1 MLFANKQNL
10 ETELKVSL
18 LSIRERELVLYSNNC
33 RNIAECTAILSGFA
47 LVTLTYERQTTFS
60 GFSPISKGA
69 YELINYLA
77 IILNSAAMFGAT
89 TCAMLGPGLAL
100 RGADGAMDQA
110 VEGLA
115 LEFRTTFILFF
126 FGIVSYFCCFTV
138 FLSMDFIN
146 GDMYDLV
153 LHLLLIVRA
162 PHQTQP
168 RVARPGTCTPPFAHS
183 LSSLSRLQAT
193 FLFFL
198 RSTFNACKRIYKKFR
213 LPPEM
218 TVSGAFDPDGRT
230 RAHVTP
236 EAAELD
242 RLCERK
248 RWWQWP
254 RRQYLYFAV
263 FMNEFVGISHAMFEE
278 RYMMNQVAP
287 GTSRRP
293 NNLVLH
299 RILSYLEQ
307 PQARHRVVP
316 SRIPHEW

>member
-1 MLFANKQNL
+1 M
-10 ETELKVSL
+10 
-18 LSIRERELVLYSNNC
+18 
-33 RNIAECTAILSGFA
+33 
-47 LVTLTYERQTTFS
+47 
-60 GFSPISKGA
+60 
-69 YELINYLA
+69 
-77 IILNSAAMFGAT
+77 
-89 TCAMLGPGLAL
+89 
-100 RGADGAMDQA
+100 
-110 VEGLA
+110 
-115 LEFRTTFILFF
+115 
-126 FGIVSYFCCFTV
+126 
-138 FLSMDFIN
+138 
-146 GDMYDLV
+146 
-153 LHLLLIVRA
+153 
-162 PHQTQP
+162 
-168 RVARPGTCTPPFAHS
+168 
-183 LSSLSRLQAT
+183 QAT

-293 NNLVLH
+293 NTPSVYTPRLLPVNC
-299 RILSYLEQ
+299 
-307 PQARHRVVP
+307 P
-316 SRIPHEW
+316 SRASSGEPGLLHT

>member
-1 MLFANKQNL
+1 MA
-10 ETELKVSL
+10 S
-18 LSIRERELVLYSNNC
+18 
-33 RNIAECTAILSGFA
+33 
-47 LVTLTYERQTTFS
+47 
-60 GFSPISKGA
+60 
-69 YELINYLA
+69 
-77 IILNSAAMFGAT
+77 
-89 TCAMLGPGLAL
+89 LAL
-100 RGADGAMDQA
+100 ALS
-110 VEGLA
+110 LA
-115 LEFRTTFILFF
+115 
-126 FGIVSYFCCFTV
+126 
-138 FLSMDFIN
+138 
-146 GDMYDLV
+146 
-153 LHLLLIVRA
+153 RA
-162 PHQTQP
+162 
-168 RVARPGTCTPPFAHS
+168 
-183 LSSLSRLQAT
+183 QAT

-230 RAHVTP
+230 RARVTP

-278 RYMMNQVAP
+278 RYMMHQVDHPTPRRPSPLTPQPQPGEPWPATSPWTRRTRHQVAP
-287 GTSRRP
+287 GASRRP

-307 PQARHRVVP
+307 PQARGVPAAQHAAQHVQPAHPAGGRHVDGRVAEAHAAVRAACEATLADPQIVTSSTSGGARGCRGGMVSRGPRQWLRRMRGGEDAIGLSGSVSSELELASMSP
-316 SRIPHEW
+316 SEHLNSGAISPAESGDGT

>member
-47 LVTLTYERQTTFS
+47 LVTHTYERQTTFS

-183 LSSLSRLQAT
+183 LSLSLSLAGHLPLLSALDLQRMQAH
-193 FLFFL
+193 LQ
-198 RSTFNACKRIYKKFR
+198 
-213 LPPEM
+213 E
-218 TVSGAFDPDGRT
+218 VSP
-230 RAHVTP
+230 
-236 EAAELD
+236 AARDD
-242 RLCERK
+242 RLGRL
-248 RWWQWP
+248 RP
-254 RRQYLYFAV
+254 RRPHPGARDSGGSRAGSALRAQAV
-263 FMNEFVGISHAMFEE
+263 
-278 RYMMNQVAP
+278 VAVAAP
-287 GTSRRP
+287 AVSLLRR
-293 NNLVLH
+293 LH
-299 RILSYLEQ
+299 E
-307 PQARHRVVP
+307 
-316 SRIPHEW
+316 